1 MEIGLPIEMTRLRGR
16 KVARATDSANFG
28 AIVRRRALWEGPRSV
43 VTSPPNMKEKE
54 NRKPHL
60 GVAEPTRL
68 PALRPLQAVGGQVRS
83 ATASTAR
90 DGTSATTVLAD

>member
-1 MEIGLPIEMTRLRGR
+1 MSWKAR
-16 KVARATDSANFG
+16 KVARATDSSIFG

-83 ATASTAR
+83 ATTSTTR
-90 DGTSATTVLAD
+90 DGTSATTVLAPVVRR

>member
-1 MEIGLPIEMTRLRGR
+1 MSWEAR

-60 GVAEPTRL
+60 LRVWQPVEPTRL

-83 ATASTAR
+83 ATTSTTR
-90 DGTSATTVLAD
+90 DGTSATTVLVD